1 MGRWLYDIQ
10 DSDSLET
17 SLGLEYESCCWKVS
31 VAGRRWLDDTDE
43 FDTGIFLK
51 FTLKGLG
58 SFGSG
63 DSSFMDDI
71 IGYEEREEY
80 NEN

>member
-1 MGRWLYDIQ
+1 MGRWLHDLQ
-10 DSDSLET
+10 ENESNET
-17 SLGLEYESCCWKVS
+17 ALGIEYESCCWKVS
-31 VAGRRWLDDTDE
+31 FAGRRWLDDTDQY
-43 FDTGIFLK
+43 DNGIFLN

-63 DSSFMDDI
+63 SNDFLTDI
-71 IGYEEREEY
+71 TGYEEREEY